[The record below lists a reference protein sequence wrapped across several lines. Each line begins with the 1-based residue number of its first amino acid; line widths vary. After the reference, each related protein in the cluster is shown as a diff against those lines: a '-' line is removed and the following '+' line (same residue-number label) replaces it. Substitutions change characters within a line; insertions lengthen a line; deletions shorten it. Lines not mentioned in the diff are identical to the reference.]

1 MVINM
6 NRYNRQDET
15 HTFMSVSL
23 TVFEAAKV
31 TITYVLHHFINR
43 KTFTLT
49 LNWPS
54 LLVRATCFTRFVS
67 EYKKLAFEN
76 QEAVTERTVCFT
88 KGTSD
93 SY

>member
-1 MVINM
+1 MVISM

-43 KTFTLT
+43 KTSAPT

-54 LLVRATCFTRFVS
+54 LLVRATCFTLCIRI
-67 EYKKLAFEN
+67 
-76 QEAVTERTVCFT
+76 
-88 KGTSD
+88 
-93 SY
+93 